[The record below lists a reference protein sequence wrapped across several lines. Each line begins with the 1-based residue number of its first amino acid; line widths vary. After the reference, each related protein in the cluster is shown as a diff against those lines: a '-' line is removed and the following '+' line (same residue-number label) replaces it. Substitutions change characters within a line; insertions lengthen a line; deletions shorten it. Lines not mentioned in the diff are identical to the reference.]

1 VPPDASQLSRHDLS
15 EEGRSLAYW
24 LYDATCGIG
33 GHERYLRDR
42 EQCVIDEARRRLRGA
57 AVTAALMEM
66 VQFHL
71 ERQTDPDIVR
81 AKLRLYSVRRA
92 MDLIKPTRE
101 TLR

>member
-1 VPPDASQLSRHDLS
+1 M
-15 EEGRSLAYW
+15 
-24 LYDATCGIG
+24 
-33 GHERYLRDR
+33 
-42 EQCVIDEARRRLRGA
+42 
-57 AVTAALMEM
+57 TAALMEM